1 MRRSVVL
8 LVTIASVAVVAGGC
22 SPVTEGPSSTVARTS
37 LIPDAAIEQAAVRS
51 AAIDFVDAYAAAAS
65 DDGATLQD
73 LVEGEVMTT
82 WVHWLGV
89 QNDQLGVDLVGTP
102 SISSVGPARILPAPN
117 GDPGFRVTTLEGRVR
132 FEAPQGTGADLE
144 PFERVLDGDMRLHR
158 QADGRWRVIDF
169 TREGVPLS
177 VSLQI
182 PKKPVRLTAG
192 AGVSVTI
199 DSLFA
204 YPTWQLD
211 LRIAVDDHGPI
222 ELVPHGAVLVSGTG
236 GVLASADAVSS
247 SVRAIRS
254 GTAEGLV
261 SFEPLDDVAD
271 VSLRLTFDATPRP
284 LVFEFPLE
292 PILSPVIGPAS
303 AEGSPSADPATPSP
317 TGAASA

>member
-1 MRRSVVL
+1 MRRSVVFL
-8 LVTIASVAVVAGGC
+8 MTIASVAVVAGGC
-22 SPVTEGPSSTVARTS
+22 SPVTEGPSSTVARAS

-51 AAIDFVDAYAAAAS
+51 AAIDFVDAYADAVS
-65 DDGATLQD
+65 DGGTALHA

-89 QNDQLGVDLVGTP
+89 QNDELGVDLVGRP
-102 SISSVGPARILPAPN
+102 SIATVGPARILPAPN

-132 FEAPQGTGADLE
+132 FEAPPGTGTDLE

-177 VSLQI
+177 VALQI

-192 AGVSVTI
+192 AGVSVTV

-204 YPTWQLD
+204 YPTWQFD
-211 LRIAVDDHGPI
+211 LRIAVGERGPI
-222 ELVPHGAVLVSGTG
+222 ELAPDGAVLVSGTG
-236 GVLASADAVSS
+236 DVLASADAVSS

-254 GTAEGLV
+254 GTTEGLV
-261 SFEPLDDVAD
+261 SFEPLDDVSD
-271 VSLRLTFDATPRP
+271 VSLRLTFGATPRP

-303 AEGSPSADPATPSP
+303 AGSSPSAEPATPSA
-317 TGAASA
+317 TGTPSA